1 MKVKAMFLFMVVAA
15 ILASCTNEENPV
27 GKTAGRSNLT
37 LNIKGEKQSSSSRAT
52 GLPSDADQSE
62 INDFIIFTFKAD
74 GTNDVDPK
82 ELTTMPSG
90 NKVNM
95 EISTDANEVYVIAN
109 TKSNT
114 AMNVELLNVKSKSDL
129 QKVVGRAFDDDTQTA
144 SPTQTYNNLWMSGKN
159 DANFTPTENGN
170 VNVAVTLKYIAA
182 TIRITSVTV
191 DASLTNLTL
200 QSVAILNAGAATRL
214 IPADKAISL
223 IPTFTPT
230 TQTPFYVHGIENTFS
245 NKPQVS
251 GLNNEYLY
259 TLTGTPA
266 QIGNGENEHY
276 FYVFE
281 NDGVAFE
288 SQPTI
293 LTLKGSVDVGGG
305 VLEDAYYSV
314 FFKKN
319 APTENSYDDEIIERG
334 KRYDVTM
341 NIKKA
346 GPIDPT
352 IPARKTTVDVTI
364 TPATWETV
372 SINKDYE

>member
-1 MKVKAMFLFMVVAA
+1 MKVKAMFLFMVAAA
-15 ILASCTNEENPV
+15 ILVSCTNEENPV
-27 GKTAGRSNLT
+27 EKTAGRSNLT

-52 GLPSDADQSE
+52 GLPSDADQSK
-62 INDFIIFTFKAD
+62 INDFIIFIFKQD
-74 GTNDVDPK
+74 GTNDADPK

-114 AMNVELLNVKSKSDL
+114 IINTELLNVKSKSDL
-129 QKVVGRAFDDDTQTA
+129 QKVVGRAFNDETQTA

-159 DANFTPTENGN
+159 DSDFTPTEGGN
-170 VNVAVTLKYIAA
+170 VSVAVTLKYVAA

-200 QSVAILNAGAATRL
+200 QSVALLNAGVATRF

-223 IPTFTPT
+223 IPTFIPS

-251 GLNNEYLY
+251 GRNNEYLY
-259 TLTGTPA
+259 TLTGAPA
-266 QIGNGENEHY
+266 KIGNGENEHY

-288 SQPTI
+288 GQPTI

-305 VLEDAYYSV
+305 VFEDAYYSV

-319 APTENSYDDEIIERG
+319 SPTENGYDDEIIERG

-341 NIKKA
+341 NIKKE
-346 GPIDPT
+346 GPTDPT

-364 TPATWETV
+364 TPAAWETV
-372 SINKDYE
+372 NINKDYE